1 MTPTAIALSKWHL
14 YFAAHPTPEPHRRKD
29 GGCLLTDGVR
39 IVRVSPPPASW
50 SHSQMVEVTVI
61 DGPRERVVERTG
73 ARCAR

>member
-1 MTPTAIALSKWHL
+1 MNPLTQAFALWAKHFADTPRPAPKT
-14 YFAAHPTPEPHRRKD
+14 RKD

-50 SHSQMVEVTVI
+50 SHLQMIEVTVI
-61 DGPRERVVERTG
+61 EGPRERVVERTG